1 MILIV
6 IGMKMWLKGVGFY
19 KPTLNSLHFNELQQ
33 KL

>member
-19 KPTLNSLHFNELQQ
+19 KPTLKPLQFNEL
-33 KL
+33 